1 MEKLIE
7 IGGYF
12 VKESALKN
20 WGKGTHVDE
29 TETRKN
35 IKRGFVDS
43 GFGNLLDFETQQSRQ
58 HQIKDDAGNDK

>member
-43 GFGNLLDFETQQSRQ
+43 GFGIN
-58 HQIKDDAGNDK
+58 